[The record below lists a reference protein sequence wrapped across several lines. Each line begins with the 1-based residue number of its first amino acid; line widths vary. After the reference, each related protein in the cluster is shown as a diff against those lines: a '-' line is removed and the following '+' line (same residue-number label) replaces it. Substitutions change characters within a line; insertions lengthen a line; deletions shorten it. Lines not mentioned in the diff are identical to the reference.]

1 MPEGQDLST
10 NILIDITK
18 LDLELT
24 NKTKFKI
31 TEAEDNKDDFS
42 PINIKTINV
51 FEFDAKIKK
60 QDVNKVQ
67 ND

>member
-1 MPEGQDLST
+1 MIIKIKPCQKDK
-10 NILIDITK
+10 IYQQIFLIDITK

-31 TEAEDNKDDFS
+31 AEAEDNKDDFS

-51 FEFDAKIKK
+51 F
-60 QDVNKVQ
+60 
-67 ND
+67 